1 MNPNNRANIRNT
13 STFPRIGSSHQ
24 NRHGH
29 HSRWHVNHI
38 PFSKDFQQGY
48 SQGSSNDRDKDMFGF
63 PKPPG
68 APSPTNA
75 FSLDPAGPDMRQIPP
90 PILLAPRSQVPEN
103 PVPLLNGSMLNLN
116 LNHGLLAPIENTEF
130 QQRTPTSLQPE
141 MRHNPVPPSA
151 IPFFRPPNGQDD
163 GRKDMCTQSESPSR
177 KRRRIV
183 QSQAQGQSN
192 IPLPAHHQSPWEPR
206 RNPRQPPRNSMP
218 IRRPT
223 RYSREWPQENHALP
237 RIQHQPAFPPPHPS
251 TSQHQPPIMLDLS
264 QIPVPVPL
272 PLYSSGPTPGAHLP
286 PCQVHSIY
294 CTTSPQHTCPLN
306 SFGGCISHHH
316 THTGSHHHHHHHTGS
331 VLFPSL
337 AHVHY
342 STHLAP
348 RHDPIEI
355 DIIMD
360 HHHRPSA
367 HQATIL
373 QVPTPSSIFISEM
386 PRRASGRRWSRPFQ
400 PPPSPFPGWL
410 HILAMFSNPPLSPY
424 SQDVSEAHH
433 QPENYEEFLN
443 IADRLGDA
451 KPRGLNKAEI
461 DQLPSFKYSCEAIE
475 GDKTSCVI
483 CLCDFESRQT
493 LRGLPCS
500 HQFHAKCIDKWLKS
514 NPTCPICRGDAS
526 GYVMRSD

>member
-1 MNPNNRANIRNT
+1 MNPNTRSNLRNS
-13 STFPRIGSSHQ
+13 STFPRLGGSHQ

-48 SQGSSNDRDKDMFGF
+48 SQGSSNERDKDLFGF

-68 APSPTNA
+68 VQSPPSFPLEGATAPDVRQLPP
-75 FSLDPAGPDMRQIPP
+75 SLIIPQRP
-90 PILLAPRSQVPEN
+90 QVPEN
-103 PVPLLNGSMLNLN
+103 SVPLLNLNNGAMLNLN
-116 LNHGLLAPIENTEF
+116 PGLLAPIENTEF
-130 QQRTPTSLQPE
+130 QQRTSSALQPE
-141 MRHNPVPPSA
+141 MRHNPLPTSA
-151 IPFFRPPNGQDD
+151 TPFFRPTAQDD
-163 GRKDMCTQSESPSR
+163 GRKELCAQSESPSR

-183 QSQAQGQSN
+183 QSAQSQSGM
-192 IPLPAHHQSPWEPR
+192 PLPAHHQSPWEPR
-206 RNPRQPPRNSMP
+206 RNQRQPPRNNVP
-218 IRRPT
+218 VRRST
-223 RYSREWPQENHALP
+223 RYSRDWAQENHNLP
-237 RIQHQPAFPPPHPS
+237 RIQHPPAFPPPHPS
-251 TSQHQPPIMLDLS
+251 TSHHQPPIMMDLA
-264 QIPVPVPL
+264 QVPVSLPL
-272 PLYSSGPTPGAHLP
+272 PLYSSGPTAPTHMP

-294 CTTSPQHTCPLN
+294 CTTSPHHTCQLN
-306 SFGGCISHHH
+306 SFGGCMSH
-316 THTGSHHHHHHHTGS
+316 HTGSHHHHHHHTSS

-342 STHLAP
+342 SAHLAP

-360 HHHRPSA
+360 HHHRPPA

-373 QVPTPSSIFISEM
+373 QVPTPSSIFISEV

-424 SQDVSEAHH
+424 SQDVGEAHH
-433 QPENYEEFLN
+433 QQENYEEFLN

-451 KPRGLNKAEI
+451 KPRGLSKAEI
-461 DQLPSFKYSCEAIE
+461 DQLPSFKYSSEGGE

-483 CLCDFESRQT
+483 CLCDFESRQL

-500 HQFHAKCIDKWLKS
+500 HQFHAKCIDKWLKTNS
-514 NPTCPICRGDAS
+514 TCPICRGDAS
-526 GYVMRSD
+526 GYVLRSE